1 LTNFETLFIITTVNF
16 PPQPIFSPKK
26 AQRKPGF
33 YHSILKD
40 PMQDQFIYTFLPPVL
55 NKPVHGLLETG
66 RSIRTNRIVAM
77 TESAVTRKLFGS
89 DTGHFVTTASG
100 SRHNLIIL
108 TVAALLAWLRG
119 YLGVV
124 DPQMEVMST

>member
-1 LTNFETLFIITTVNF
+1 
-16 PPQPIFSPKK
+16 
-26 AQRKPGF
+26 
-33 YHSILKD
+33 
-40 PMQDQFIYTFLPPVL
+40 MQDQIVYTSRSVPPVL

-89 DTGHFVTTASG
+89 DTGYFVTTASG
-100 SRHNLIIL
+100 SRYTLIVL
-108 TVAALLAWLRG
+108 PVAALLAWLRD

-124 DPQMEVMST
+124 DPQMEVIPI